1 MGGQTLNVVRALDT
15 SWPMQQKFKSENTY
29 RPPLTY
35 AIDKGVFILQKEK
48 ACMQR
53 SATYKNG
60 EDDRQRHTGLFI
72 GNKAE
77 RPKPYEAV
85 QHRWPILR

>member
-72 GNKAE
+72 GNKGSFS
-77 RPKPYEAV
+77 YGLV
-85 QHRWPILR
+85 I